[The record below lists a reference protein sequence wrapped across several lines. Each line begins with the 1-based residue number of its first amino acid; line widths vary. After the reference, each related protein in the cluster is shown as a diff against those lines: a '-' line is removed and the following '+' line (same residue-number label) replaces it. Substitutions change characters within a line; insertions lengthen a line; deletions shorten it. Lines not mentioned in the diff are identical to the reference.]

1 LGSWLR
7 FLGHVPDAGLG
18 LKVGDIVGVG
28 VFLISSTLRLLGC
41 SGRWSGLRRRG
52 SDSRC
57 PWVLETV
64 PDLFLTDRVCY
75 LSGLSKKIKVLAHR
89 GGLEFT
95 TEGIVVER
103 ILVIVK
109 LVTEAIVGVLEIDSA
124 NTRKASVTAN

>member
-1 LGSWLR
+1 
-7 FLGHVPDAGLG
+7 
-18 LKVGDIVGVG
+18 
-28 VFLISSTLRLLGC
+28 
-41 SGRWSGLRRRG
+41 
-52 SDSRC
+52 
-57 PWVLETV
+57 VLETV

-109 LVTEAIVGVLEIDSA
+109 LVTEAIVGVLEIDYIVIVVGGVSA
-124 NTRKASVTAN
+124 SAGDLSKRVRGVENAPLVTRRSPIPRKGGIEAEEGHLRPRVVDGRGKRRRGGGGITTA